1 MTWRNHMHSRRVETV
16 MMNEQE
22 LEERARLRA
31 IVERLHTFKLAGQ
44 PLYLVRSRGTEPGS
58 MHQVHISPDGVVDD
72 CTCKSW
78 EYRRVCTHSA
88 AVTRRLNREAPR
100 RARRAVGSQAA

>member
-1 MTWRNHMHSRRVETV
+1 MA
-16 MMNEQE
+16 MNQEE

-31 IVERLHTFKLAGQ
+31 TVERLHTFKLAGQ

-58 MHQVHISPDGVVDD
+58 MHQVHVSRAGAVDD

-78 EYRRVCTHSA
+78 EYRRVCTHAA
-88 AVTRRLNREAPR
+88 AVTRRLERETPR
-100 RARRAVGSQAA
+100 RARQALQTQAA